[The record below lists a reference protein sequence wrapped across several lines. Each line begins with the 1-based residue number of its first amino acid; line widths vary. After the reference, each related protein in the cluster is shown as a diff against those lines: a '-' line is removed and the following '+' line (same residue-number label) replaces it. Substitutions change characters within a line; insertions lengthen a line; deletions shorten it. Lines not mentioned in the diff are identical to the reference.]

1 MNVSITDEQKLQHAA
16 AYASAAAALDFD
28 AIAELSEPGLVV
40 WHNFDEVE
48 VDAAGA
54 ARALRWLHGKVPDLV
69 ARDVAVLPTPQ
80 GYVRQALLTGTG
92 PGGPLRL
99 HSCTVVTLSPAG
111 KVARIEE
118 YLDTA
123 AMAPLS

>member
-16 AYASAAAALDFD
+16 AYASASAALDFD
-28 AIAELSEPGLVV
+28 AIAELSEPGIVV

-54 ARALRWLHGKVPDLV
+54 ARALRWLHGKVRDLV
-69 ARDVAVLPTPQ
+69 A